1 MRVFIVFESNDKV
14 SWLSLYFFR
23 LVIVIVFM
31 LYFGLLEKKKIK
43 FNVDK

>member
-1 MRVFIVFESNDKV
+1 MRVFIVYESNDKV